1 MCMRSTSLDNQRVM
15 GPASP
20 EVSPHSEPQAQA
32 AAASNNNNN
41 SAVEVSA
48 SSGGAF
54 QGYDSLGGSGG
65 YPGSL
70 GSPSTPTPRPSSATG
85 QIENFEFLSLITL
98 LLQHCTKMFILNF
111 EKRKQIYFPV
121 GSLS

>member
-1 MCMRSTSLDNQRVM
+1 MCMRSISLDYQKVM

-32 AAASNNNNN
+32 AAAANNNNN

-85 QIENFEFLSLITL
+85 QKKISNSC
-98 LLQHCTKMFILNF
+98 H
-111 EKRKQIYFPV
+111 
-121 GSLS
+121 